1 MSKYWPIH
9 ERIEVRTIAQTNGA
23 AAAGQSAPSP
33 SLRARLEC
41 FDRKVHRVSIHR
53 SVEMSRGFPV
63 GTGRPL
69 RAYGSD
75 WFPESRTVW
84 VVFTPGDA
92 TSIMAV
98 DPATMPAFK

>member
-1 MSKYWPIH
+1 
-9 ERIEVRTIAQTNGA
+9 
-23 AAAGQSAPSP
+23 
-33 SLRARLEC
+33 
-41 FDRKVHRVSIHR
+41 
-53 SVEMSRGFPV
+53 MSRGFPV